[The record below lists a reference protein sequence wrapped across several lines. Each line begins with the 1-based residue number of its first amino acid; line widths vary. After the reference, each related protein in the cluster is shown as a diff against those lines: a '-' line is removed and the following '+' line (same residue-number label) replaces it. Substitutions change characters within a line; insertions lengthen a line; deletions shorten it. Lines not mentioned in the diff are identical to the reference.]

1 MAKNSNEDLFVT
13 ILETGMQIDQCV
25 QKALKEYE
33 ITHAQYNV
41 LRILNGSYPEALC
54 TSDIKERMVVP
65 NSDLTRLM
73 DRLEKKEF
81 ILRGICTKN
90 RRKVNILIS
99 SKGQELL
106 IDSLPG
112 IKAGLNHFF
121 EDEIDKNE
129 ASALTNKIQFI
140 KERLKPN
147 ETCEA

>member
-1 MAKNSNEDLFVT
+1 MAKNPNEDLIVT

-25 QKALKEYE
+25 QKALRQYE

-41 LRILNGSYPEALC
+41 LRILNGTYPEALC
-54 TSDIKERMVVP
+54 MSEIKERMIVP

-73 DRLEKKEF
+73 DRLEKKKL

-106 IDSLPG
+106 IDSFPG
-112 IKAGLNHFF
+112 IKASLNHFF
-121 EDEIDKNE
+121 EEEINKDN
-129 ASALTNKIQFI
+129 ASELANKIQSI
-140 KERLKPN
+140 KEHLKPN
-147 ETCEA
+147 ESCEA